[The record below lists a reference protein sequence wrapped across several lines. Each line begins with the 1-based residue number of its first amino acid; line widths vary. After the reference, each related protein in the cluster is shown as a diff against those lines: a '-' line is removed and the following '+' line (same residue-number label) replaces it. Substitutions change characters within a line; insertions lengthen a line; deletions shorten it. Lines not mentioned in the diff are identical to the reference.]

1 MLNPRFKGAQ
11 PIDVFVV
18 PVGRWSDGS
27 AGYVGPLHLEAVHPS
42 ISLRVPGS
50 RKERAGGSIM
60 SAREIQDQKTIARE
74 MFVQQAAHANAD
86 VSASPLRGATICSTK
101 SRRGYTLEST
111 ADEFCEA
118 ADASL
123 LPVIRVD
130 AADLMRVL
138 RQLEVIAKR
147 QAPRIAFKA
156 KGSILLLDLADILAV
171 QAEGNYVSLQ
181 HRPNP
186 YLVHESLSSMA
197 EKLKPYGFI
206 RIHRSVVVNISA
218 VEEIQPLPTGE
229 YRLRVK
235 GGKEYLVTRT
245 YKHNLRDLAQLWVG
259 SERLCG
265 QQTARGI
272 TSLFHRSIP
281 DRPSRKVNS

>member
-1 MLNPRFKGAQ
+1 
-11 PIDVFVV
+11 
-18 PVGRWSDGS
+18 
-27 AGYVGPLHLEAVHPS
+27 
-42 ISLRVPGS
+42 
-50 RKERAGGSIM
+50 M
-60 SAREIQDQKTIARE
+60 SAREIQDEKAIARE

-101 SRRGYTLEST
+101 SRRDYTLEPT

-118 ADASL
+118 ADTAL

-130 AADLMRVL
+130 AANLLMRVL
-138 RQLEVIAKR
+138 RQLELIAKR

-156 KGSILLLDLADILAV
+156 KGSILLLALADILAV

-206 RIHRSVVVNISA
+206 RIHRSVIVNISA
-218 VEEIQPLPTGE
+218 VEEIQPLSTGE

-265 QQTARGI
+265 
-272 TSLFHRSIP
+272 
-281 DRPSRKVNS
+281 

>member
-1 MLNPRFKGAQ
+1 
-11 PIDVFVV
+11 
-18 PVGRWSDGS
+18 
-27 AGYVGPLHLEAVHPS
+27 
-42 ISLRVPGS
+42 
-50 RKERAGGSIM
+50 M
-60 SAREIQDQKTIARE
+60 SAREIQDEKAIARE

-101 SRRGYTLEST
+101 ICSNKSRRDYTLEST

-118 ADASL
+118 ADTSL
-123 LPVIRVD
+123 FPVIRGD
-130 AADLMRVL
+130 AANLLRVL

-147 QAPRIAFKA
+147 HAPRIAFKA

-218 VEEIQPLPTGE
+218 VEKIQPLPTGE

-265 QQTARGI
+265 
-272 TSLFHRSIP
+272 
-281 DRPSRKVNS
+281 

>member
-1 MLNPRFKGAQ
+1 
-11 PIDVFVV
+11 
-18 PVGRWSDGS
+18 
-27 AGYVGPLHLEAVHPS
+27 
-42 ISLRVPGS
+42 
-50 RKERAGGSIM
+50 M
-60 SAREIQDQKTIARE
+60 SAREIQDQKAIARE
-74 MFVQQAAHANAD
+74 MFVQQAVHANAN
-86 VSASPLRGATICSTK
+86 VAAGPLRGATIRSTK
-101 SRRGYTLEST
+101 SRRDYTLEST

-118 ADASL
+118 ADTSL

-130 AADLMRVL
+130 AANLMRVL

-156 KGSILLLDLADILAV
+156 KGSILLLDLADILAL

-181 HRPNP
+181 QIIPIQSNRLLRPNP

-218 VEEIQPLPTGE
+218 VEEIQSLPTGE

-245 YKHNLRDLAQLWVG
+245 YKHNVRDLAQLWVG
-259 SERLCG
+259 SARLCG
-265 QQTARGI
+265 
-272 TSLFHRSIP
+272 
-281 DRPSRKVNS
+281 

>member
-1 MLNPRFKGAQ
+1 
-11 PIDVFVV
+11 
-18 PVGRWSDGS
+18 
-27 AGYVGPLHLEAVHPS
+27 
-42 ISLRVPGS
+42 
-50 RKERAGGSIM
+50 M
-60 SAREIQDQKTIARE
+60 STGEIQDQEAIMRE
-74 MFVQQAAHANAD
+74 IFVQETAHANAN
-86 VSASPLRGATICSTK
+86 SARPARGDTIGATK
-101 SRRGYTLEST
+101 SRRDYALESA
-111 ADEFCEA
+111 ADEFGEVQ
-118 ADASL
+118 DTSL
-123 LPVIRVD
+123 LPVIRLD
-130 AADLMRVL
+130 AANLMQVL

-156 KGSILLLDLADILAV
+156 KGRILLLDLADIPAV
-171 QAEGNYVSLQ
+171 QAEGNYVSLR
-181 HRPNP
+181 HRPNA

-197 EKLKPYGFI
+197 EKLKPYGFV

-265 QQTARGI
+265 
-272 TSLFHRSIP
+272 
-281 DRPSRKVNS
+281 

>member
-1 MLNPRFKGAQ
+1 
-11 PIDVFVV
+11 
-18 PVGRWSDGS
+18 
-27 AGYVGPLHLEAVHPS
+27 
-42 ISLRVPGS
+42 
-50 RKERAGGSIM
+50 M
-60 SAREIQDQKTIARE
+60 SVREIQDQKAVAGE
-74 MFVQQAAHANAD
+74 MFVQQAAHANAV

-101 SRRGYTLEST
+101 SRRDYTLEST
-111 ADEFCEA
+111 ADGFSEA
-118 ADASL
+118 ADTSL
-123 LPVIRVD
+123 LPAIRV
-130 AADLMRVL
+130 AAANLMRVL
-138 RQLEVIAKR
+138 QQLEVIAER

-181 HRPNP
+181 HRSNP

-197 EKLKPYGFI
+197 EKLKPHGFI

-259 SERLCG
+259 SEQLCG
-265 QQTARGI
+265 
-272 TSLFHRSIP
+272 
-281 DRPSRKVNS
+281 

>member
-1 MLNPRFKGAQ
+1 
-11 PIDVFVV
+11 
-18 PVGRWSDGS
+18 
-27 AGYVGPLHLEAVHPS
+27 
-42 ISLRVPGS
+42 
-50 RKERAGGSIM
+50 M
-60 SAREIQDQKTIARE
+60 SAREIQDQKDVAHQ
-74 MFVQQAAHANAD
+74 MFVQQTARANAD
-86 VSASPLRGATICSTK
+86 VLASPLRGAPIRSTK
-101 SRRGYTLEST
+101 NGRDYTLEPT

-118 ADASL
+118 ADPSL
-123 LPVIRVD
+123 LPLIRAD
-130 AADLMRVL
+130 AANLMRVL

-156 KGSILLLDLADILAV
+156 KGRILLLDLADVLAV
-171 QAEGNYVSLQ
+171 EAEGNYVSLR
-181 HRPNP
+181 HRPNA
-186 YLVHESLSSMA
+186 YLVHEPLSSMA

-218 VEEIQPLPTGE
+218 VEEIQSLPTGE

-265 QQTARGI
+265 
-272 TSLFHRSIP
+272 
-281 DRPSRKVNS
+281 